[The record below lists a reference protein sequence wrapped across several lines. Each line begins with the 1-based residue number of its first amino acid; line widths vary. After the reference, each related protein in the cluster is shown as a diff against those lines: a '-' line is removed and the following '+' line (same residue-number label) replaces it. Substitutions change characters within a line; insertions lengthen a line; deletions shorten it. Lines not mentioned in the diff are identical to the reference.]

1 MKFKLDENLGTLGKE
16 LLESEGHDVTTIAA
30 ESLSGATDVRV
41 YDVCCAEDRVLIT
54 LDHDFGQV
62 LRFPPESLAGIVV
75 LECPGRLSPKAI
87 DARIAELATLLRS
100 QPINRELWIVEPG
113 RIRIHQRK

>member
-16 LLESEGHDVTTIAA
+16 LLESEGHNVTTIAA

-41 YDVCCAEDRVLIT
+41 YDVCCAEDRVLIR

-62 LRFPPESLAGIVV
+62 LRFPPESLAGVVV

-87 DARIAELATLLRS
+87 DAHRRTGDLIAPAIDQSRA
-100 QPINRELWIVEPG
+100 VDC
-113 RIRIHQRK
+113 